1 MKSKSCGHSSCEE
14 NGGLCFSPGSLLVWG
29 MLFVCICVFHIADL
43 GPLGYW
49 RLADK
54 AQPRWRRIITWF
66 LQYCSIQNYRHKVF
80 VFAILF
86 VFCDLWLL
94 VNNCRFAVPSTIV
107 CAPFFG
113 DFGETC
119 KWICG
124 ELTTD
129 VCFRS
134 VSQMKV
140 FKFDQS
146 LCTRFIVWDSV
157 CPFTNTSVVFINQF
171 TDL

>member
-107 CAPFFG
+107 CAPFF
-113 DFGETC
+113 ETLV
-119 KWICG
+119 KLANESVANWR
-124 ELTTD
+124 LTFVSDRSHRWKFLSLTK
-129 VCFRS
+129 VCAHG
-134 VSQMKV
+134 
-140 FKFDQS
+140 
-146 LCTRFIVWDSV
+146 L
-157 CPFTNTSVVFINQF
+157 
-171 TDL
+171 